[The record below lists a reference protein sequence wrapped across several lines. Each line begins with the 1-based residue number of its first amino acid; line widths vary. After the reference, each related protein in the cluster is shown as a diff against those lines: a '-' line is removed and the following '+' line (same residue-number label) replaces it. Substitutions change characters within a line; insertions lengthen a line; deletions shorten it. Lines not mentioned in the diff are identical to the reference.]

1 MVEGRIKKIKKA
13 RFALPSLVTLGSVF
27 CAFLS
32 MSFVFKSQALQGDE
46 RLLLLQY
53 AAIAI
58 IGSIVFDTFDGKVA
72 RWTKT
77 STKFGMELDSLSD
90 CVSFGIAPA
99 LLIYGFALNE
109 AGIFGLIASFI
120 YACGAILRLARFNIE
135 APEEGVQTF
144 FKGIPSPAGAA
155 CLAAIVLACI
165 DTQLMPS
172 TPFELN
178 TLCVVAIAVGLL
190 MVSNVKYKTLKGK
203 KTKGDIAFVLIGLI
217 LFGSMCFVL
226 TPSIAFFLLVCY
238 FVVYGMLLTI
248 YLNLQRVPRRRR
260 AGRESSISNPAVKR
274 SNKEETTKNADKDAD
289 NLAHKD
295 NSASDSKSVDKDA
308 DNSDRE
314 DKSASNSEDSKTAE
328 TAETKTAETKTED

>member
-1 MVEGRIKKIKKA
+1 MADGKIKKIKKA

-32 MSFVFKSQALQGDE
+32 MSFAFRSQALSGDA
-46 RLLLLQY
+46 RLELLQY
-53 AAIAI
+53 AALAI

-90 CVSFGIAPA
+90 GVSFGIAPA
-99 LLIYGFALNE
+99 ILIYAFALAD
-109 AGIFGLIASFI
+109 AGIFGLIAGFL
-120 YACGAILRLARFNIE
+120 YACGALLRLARFNVE

-165 DTQLMPS
+165 DTGFALS

-203 KTKGDIAFVLIGLI
+203 KTKGDIAFVLLGLI

-226 TPSIAFFLLVCY
+226 SPAIAFFLLVCY

-248 YLNLQRVPRRRR
+248 YINLQRGPRRRR
-260 AGRESSISNPAVKR
+260 R
-274 SNKEETTKNADKDAD
+274 SRDSRQGDDAAPRDSAPDLGHDADAAEIAADVDIPGSDGAPECAQPDSAIGADKIAG
-289 NLAHKD
+289 
-295 NSASDSKSVDKDA
+295 
-308 DNSDRE
+308 
-314 DKSASNSEDSKTAE
+314 
-328 TAETKTAETKTED
+328 

>member
-120 YACGAILRLARFNIE
+120 YACGALLRLARFNIE
-135 APEEGVQTF
+135 APDEGVQTF

-165 DTQLMPS
+165 DTQIMPS
-172 TPFELN
+172 TKAKRQK
-178 TLCVVAIAVGLL
+178 AISL
-190 MVSNVKYKTLKGK
+190 SSSS
-203 KTKGDIAFVLIGLI
+203 
-217 LFGSMCFVL
+217 GSSCSDRCASSL
-226 TPSIAFFLLVCY
+226 RHLSPSSCSFATSSSMACCSRS
-238 FVVYGMLLTI
+238 T
-248 YLNLQRVPRRRR
+248 
-260 AGRESSISNPAVKR
+260 SISNAFHDDDAPGANRAFLTPPSNVPIKKKR
-274 SNKEETTKNADKDAD
+274 PKTPTKMPII
-289 NLAHKD
+289 
-295 NSASDSKSVDKDA
+295 
-308 DNSDRE
+308 RP
-314 DKSASNSEDSKTAE
+314 
-328 TAETKTAETKTED
+328 TKTILRRIQKTPTKMPIIRNAKTNRLRILKIRKRQKPRQKQPKQRPKTSLPTATKSHYASLKHRSMNDALFARK

>member
-120 YACGAILRLARFNIE
+120 YACGALLRLARFNIE
-135 APEEGVQTF
+135 APDEGVQTF

-165 DTQLMPS
+165 DTQIMPS

-190 MVSNVKYKTLKGK
+190 MVSNVKYAQRQKDKRRYRFRPHRAHLVRI
-203 KTKGDIAFVLIGLI
+203 DVLRLYAIYR
-217 LFGSMCFVL
+217 
-226 TPSIAFFLLVCY
+226 LLLAR
-238 FVVYGMLLTI
+238 LL
-248 YLNLQRVPRRRR
+248 LRRLWHV
-260 AGRESSISNPAVKR
+260 AHDLPQSQTR
-274 SNKEETTKNADKDAD
+274 STTTTR
-289 NLAHKD
+289 LARIEHF
-295 NSASDSKSVDKDA
+295 
-308 DNSDRE
+308 
-314 DKSASNSEDSKTAE
+314 
-328 TAETKTAETKTED
+328 